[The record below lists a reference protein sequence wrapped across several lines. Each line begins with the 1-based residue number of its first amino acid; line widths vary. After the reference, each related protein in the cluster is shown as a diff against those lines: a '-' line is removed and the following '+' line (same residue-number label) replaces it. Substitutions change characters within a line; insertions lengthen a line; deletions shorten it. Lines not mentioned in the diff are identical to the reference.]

1 MLMAEPRSAGRRLA
15 EREPQPALPSNERL
29 LHGARND
36 RLFDLWSVVHM
47 GTGVLMGWTMEPFLA
62 LVLMILWEPLEIFVL
77 SPLFWKFGIEF
88 GYESWRN
95 SISDIVADAVGVA
108 LGFYVLRAAVDPPFL
123 LF

>member
-1 MLMAEPRSAGRRLA
+1 MDAATKE
-15 EREPQPALPSNERL
+15 NL

-36 RLFDLWSVVHM
+36 RLFDLWSLVHM
-47 GTGVLMGWTMEPFLA
+47 FTGVVMGWLMEPFLA

-77 SPLFWKFGIEF
+77 SPLMARFGIEF

-95 SISDIVADAVGVA
+95 AISDIIFDAAGIA
-108 LGFYVLRAAVDPPFL
+108 LGVYVLGALVDPPFT